1 MLIEQIEKN
10 VFDEFAKN
18 HVLRNFYQTSAY
30 GELMSRNGY
39 TVLYIGGFTNSK
51 LVAASLILCKSIGPN
66 IKYGYAPRGFLI
78 NYYDT
83 SLLKE
88 FSKKIKDY
96 FFIKGFAFI
105 KINPEITYNIVEYDT
120 KTKIVNT
127 KNKEI
132 INTLKE
138 LGYDKL
144 KDNLYFE
151 SMLPKYNPIIYL
163 PKYDLNAIE
172 NNISKEIV
180 SYEKKGINLT
190 IVDKND
196 IDLAY
201 EFIKEK
207 TTNKVKYYSDLYEI
221 FSKNNMIDLLL
232 VKLNYAEYTKFM
244 QKEYNEKLE
253 INEQINMKFNENPNN
268 LELYNKK
275 MESDKIIN
283 DISKNITIINN
294 RMKEDTNSEILGSAF
309 VIKYEN
315 RINILISGQ
324 KNDFNN
330 IDVKTFIFYKIIE
343 KYKKENYLYLDM
355 NGITGDMTDTNPY
368 KDVND
373 FKLKFNPT
381 TFEYIGEFDLI
392 INKPLHQLLWST
404 GKIQKEFYKPKRK
417 TQ

>member
-39 TVLYIGGFTNSK
+39 TALYIGGFTNSK

-151 SMLPKYNPIIYL
+151 SMLPKFNPIIYL

-172 NNISKEIV
+172 NNILKEIV

-253 INEQINMKFNENPNN
+253 INEQINMEFNENPNN

-368 KDVND
+368 KDVNN

>member
-39 TVLYIGGFTNSK
+39 TALYIGGFTNSK

-207 TTNKVKYYSDLYEI
+207 TSNKVKYYSDLYEI

-253 INEQINMKFNENPNN
+253 INEQINMEFNENPNN

>member
-39 TVLYIGGFTNSK
+39 TALYIGGFTNSK

-151 SMLPKYNPIIYL
+151 SMLPKFNPIIYL

-172 NNISKEIV
+172 NNILKEIV

-207 TTNKVKYYSDLYEI
+207 TSNKVKYYSDLYEI

-253 INEQINMKFNENPNN
+253 INEQINMEFNENPNN

>member
-39 TVLYIGGFTNSK
+39 TALYIGGFTNSK

-172 NNISKEIV
+172 NNILKEIV

-207 TTNKVKYYSDLYEI
+207 TSNKVKYYSDLYEI

-253 INEQINMKFNENPNN
+253 INEQINMEFNENPND

>member
-39 TVLYIGGFTNSK
+39 NVLYIGGFTNSK

-132 INTLKE
+132 IKTLKE

-207 TTNKVKYYSDLYEI
+207 TSNKVKYYSDLYEI

-253 INEQINMKFNENPNN
+253 INEQINMEFNENPNN

>member
-1 MLIEQIEKN
+1 
-10 VFDEFAKN
+10 
-18 HVLRNFYQTSAY
+18 
-30 GELMSRNGY
+30 
-39 TVLYIGGFTNSK
+39 
-51 LVAASLILCKSIGPN
+51 
-66 IKYGYAPRGFLI
+66 
-78 NYYDT
+78 
-83 SLLKE
+83 
-88 FSKKIKDY
+88 
-96 FFIKGFAFI
+96 
-105 KINPEITYNIVEYDT
+105 
-120 KTKIVNT
+120 
-127 KNKEI
+127 
-132 INTLKE
+132 
-138 LGYDKL
+138 
-144 KDNLYFE
+144 
-151 SMLPKYNPIIYL
+151 
-163 PKYDLNAIE
+163 
-172 NNISKEIV
+172 
-180 SYEKKGINLT
+180 
-190 IVDKND
+190 
-196 IDLAY
+196 
-201 EFIKEK
+201 
-207 TTNKVKYYSDLYEI
+207 
-221 FSKNNMIDLLL
+221 MIDLLL

-253 INEQINMKFNENPNN
+253 INEQINMEFNENPNN

>member
-39 TVLYIGGFTNSK
+39 SVLYIGGFTNSK

-96 FFIKGFAFI
+96 FFMKGFAFI
-105 KINPEITYNIVEYDT
+105 KINPEITYNIVEYNT

-196 IDLAY
+196 INLAY

-207 TTNKVKYYSDLYEI
+207 TTNQVKYYSDLYEI

-253 INEQINMKFNENPNN
+253 INEQINMEFNENPNN

>member
-151 SMLPKYNPIIYL
+151 SMLPKFNPIIYL

-172 NNISKEIV
+172 NNILKEIV

-207 TTNKVKYYSDLYEI
+207 TSNKVKYYSDLYEI

-253 INEQINMKFNENPNN
+253 INEQINMEFNENPND

>member
-96 FFIKGFAFI
+96 FFVKGFAFI

-151 SMLPKYNPIIYL
+151 SMLPKFNPIIYL

-253 INEQINMKFNENPNN
+253 INEQINMEFNENPNN

-283 DISKNITIINN
+283 NISKNITIINN

>member
-39 TVLYIGGFTNSK
+39 NVLYIGGFTNSK

-96 FFIKGFAFI
+96 FFMKGFAFI
-105 KINPEITYNIVEYDT
+105 KINPEITYNIVEYNT

-196 IDLAY
+196 INLAY

-207 TTNKVKYYSDLYEI
+207 TTNQVKYYSDLYEI

-253 INEQINMKFNENPNN
+253 INEQINMEFNKNPNN

>member
-39 TVLYIGGFTNSK
+39 TALYIGGFTNSK

-172 NNISKEIV
+172 NNILKEIV

-253 INEQINMKFNENPNN
+253 INEQINMEFNENPNN

-283 DISKNITIINN
+283 NISKDITIINN

>member
-132 INTLKE
+132 IKTLKE

-253 INEQINMKFNENPNN
+253 INEQINMEFNENPNN

>member
-39 TVLYIGGFTNSK
+39 TALYIGGFTNSK

-96 FFIKGFAFI
+96 FFVKGFAFI

-132 INTLKE
+132 IKTLKE

-151 SMLPKYNPIIYL
+151 SMLPKFNPIIYL

-253 INEQINMKFNENPNN
+253 INEQINMEFNENPNN

>member
-39 TVLYIGGFTNSK
+39 TALYIGGFTNSK

-132 INTLKE
+132 IKTLKE

-151 SMLPKYNPIIYL
+151 SMLPKFNPIIYL

-172 NNISKEIV
+172 NNILKEIV

-207 TTNKVKYYSDLYEI
+207 TSNKVKYYSDLYEI

-253 INEQINMKFNENPNN
+253 INEQINMEFNENPND

>member
-132 INTLKE
+132 IKTLKE

-207 TTNKVKYYSDLYEI
+207 TSNKVKYYSDLYEI

-253 INEQINMKFNENPNN
+253 INEQINMEFNENPNN

>member
-39 TVLYIGGFTNSK
+39 TALYIGGFTNSK

-132 INTLKE
+132 IKTLKE

-151 SMLPKYNPIIYL
+151 SMLPKFNPIIYL

-253 INEQINMKFNENPNN
+253 INEQINMEFNENPNN

>member
-39 TVLYIGGFTNSK
+39 NVLYIGGFTNSK

-96 FFIKGFAFI
+96 FFMKGFAFI
-105 KINPEITYNIVEYDT
+105 KINPEITYNIVEYNT

-151 SMLPKYNPIIYL
+151 SMLPKFNPIIYL

-196 IDLAY
+196 INLAY
-201 EFIKEK
+201 EFIKGK
-207 TTNKVKYYSDLYEI
+207 TTNQVKYYSDLYEI

-253 INEQINMKFNENPNN
+253 INEQINMEFNENPNN

>member
-39 TVLYIGGFTNSK
+39 TALYIGGFTNSK

-132 INTLKE
+132 IKTLKE

-151 SMLPKYNPIIYL
+151 SMLPKFNPIIYL

-207 TTNKVKYYSDLYEI
+207 TSNKVKYYSDLYEI

-253 INEQINMKFNENPNN
+253 INEQINMEFNENPNN

>member
-39 TVLYIGGFTNSK
+39 TALYIGGFTNSK

-151 SMLPKYNPIIYL
+151 SMLPKFNPIIYL

-207 TTNKVKYYSDLYEI
+207 TSNKVKYYSDLYEI

-253 INEQINMKFNENPNN
+253 INEQINMEFNENPNN

>member
-132 INTLKE
+132 IKTLKE

-151 SMLPKYNPIIYL
+151 SMLPKFNPIIYL

-207 TTNKVKYYSDLYEI
+207 TSNKVKYYSDLYEI

-253 INEQINMKFNENPNN
+253 INEQINMEFNENPNN

>member
-1 MLIEQIEKN
+1 MIIEQIEQN
-10 VFDEFAKN
+10 VFDEFAKD

-30 GELMSRNGY
+30 GQLMSKNGY
-39 TVLYIGGFTNSK
+39 TALYIGAFVNSK

-83 SLLKE
+83 NLLKE
-88 FSKKIKDY
+88 FTKKIKDY
-96 FFIKGFAFI
+96 FFMKGFAFI

-144 KDNLYFE
+144 KDTLYFE
-151 SMLPKYNPIIYL
+151 NMLPKYNPIIYL
-163 PKYDLNAIE
+163 PKYDLNSIG
-172 NNISKEIV
+172 NNVSKDMI
-180 SYEKKGINLT
+180 SYEQRGIKL
-190 IVDKND
+190 VSADQND
-196 IDLAY
+196 INLAY
-201 EFIKEK
+201 EFVKKK
-207 TTNKVKYYSDLYEI
+207 TTNQIKYYNDLYEI
-221 FSKNNMIDLLL
+221 FSKKNMVDLLL
-232 VKLNYAEYTKFM
+232 VKLDYAEYTKFM
-244 QKEYNEKLE
+244 QKEYNEKIE
-253 INEQINMKFNENPNN
+253 INEKINMEFNENPNN
-268 LELYNKK
+268 SELYNKK
-275 MESDKIIN
+275 MESDKVIN
-283 DISKNITIINN
+283 DISKNIAIINN
-294 RMKEDTNSEILGSAF
+294 RMKEDTNSEVLGSAF

-343 KYKKENYLYLDM
+343 KYKKENFLYLDM
-355 NGITGDMTDTNPY
+355 NGITGDMTQTNPY
-368 KDVND
+368 KDVNE
-373 FKLKFNPT
+373 FKLKFIPT

-392 INKPLHQLLWST
+392 INKPFHQLLWST